1 MEIKEDTVYLYD
13 DKIGRCDFIQ
23 SYGDDLM
30 VVNSARVSFGV
41 TKKEL
46 DERDKKL
53 INYLVEH
60 KHTSTLEHCGITFRC
75 VVPLYVRSQHHRH
88 RTWSYNEISRRYTS
102 FDLEFYEPRIFRS
115 QDESD
120 RQASNDNLIN
130 PKIGDGVFGGPR
142 ASHQVMEH
150 HHRSVGLYKTLLD
163 AGVCREQARGVL
175 PQSLY
180 TMYYGTACLNN
191 VFKFIGLRI
200 TPHAQWEMQQLA
212 KAMLMFCK
220 REFPYA
226 TEAYLENALDPE
238 LVKELNFI
246 K

>member
-1 MEIKEDTVYLYD
+1 
-13 DKIGRCDFIQ
+13 
-23 SYGDDLM
+23 
-30 VVNSARVSFGV
+30 
-41 TKKEL
+41 
-46 DERDKKL
+46 
-53 INYLVEH
+53 
-60 KHTSTLEHCGITFRC
+60 
-75 VVPLYVRSQHHRH
+75 
-88 RTWSYNEISRRYTS
+88 
-102 FDLEFYEPRIFRS
+102 
-115 QDESD
+115 
-120 RQASNDNLIN
+120 
-130 PKIGDGVFGGPR
+130 
-142 ASHQVMEH
+142 
-150 HHRSVGLYKTLLD
+150 LYKTLLD

-212 KAMLMFCK
+212 KAMLLFCK